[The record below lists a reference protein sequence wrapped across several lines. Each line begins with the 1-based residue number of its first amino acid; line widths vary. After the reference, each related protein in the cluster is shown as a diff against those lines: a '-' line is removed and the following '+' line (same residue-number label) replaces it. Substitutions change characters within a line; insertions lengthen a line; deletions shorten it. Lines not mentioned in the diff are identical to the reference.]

1 MIAGTKGAAGELG
14 KRQNLLIE
22 ANVAWLCQGKELL
35 EQIDDATYTASSR
48 SFSTHRVGGHL
59 RHILEFYECF
69 LDGME
74 SSHIDYDSRKRD
86 VSLETHRCAALAK
99 IDSIIHAL
107 RTERA
112 LLSDRIVWVRMED
125 AQAVEVSEIFMISST
140 GRELQTLSSH
150 TIHHFALIA
159 MTLRAMGYEVD
170 RDFGVAPSTLRY
182 RVAQERAAIPA
193 EAA

>member
-1 MIAGTKGAAGELG
+1 MTAGTKGAAGELA

-48 SFSTHRVGGHL
+48 SFSPHRVGGHL

-86 VSLETHRCAALAK
+86 MSMEIHRCAALAK

-112 LLSDRIVWVRMED
+112 LLSDGIVWVRMED
-125 AQAVEVSEIFMISST
+125 AQAVDVTESFMISST

-170 RDFGVAPSTLRY
+170 HDFGVAPSTLRY
-182 RVAQERAAIPA
+182 RAAQERAAMPA